1 MNERIKQFAEQAGA
15 ILEKGYIEL
24 SDGQLMLSDNVD
36 LDKSNLNLE
45 KFAELIVRECLGACS
60 KQAADWEGEYADA
73 HNDGVGSCISGIK
86 EHFGVEW
93 ELNDVS

>member
-1 MNERIKQFAEQAGA
+1 MNERIKELRRQATLVETYTA
-15 ILEKGYIEL
+15 N
-24 SDGQLMLSDNVD
+24 DGSVHEGKSVD
-36 LDKSNLNLE
+36 LE